1 MGEVVR
7 LNCLTTLDL
16 NPDDVLTGNVGK
28 LSEVLILGFDKEG
41 EFLVAS
47 SNGDLERLCFLA
59 QKFIH
64 KVHSGDYE

>member
-28 LSEVLILGFDKEG
+28 MEEVLLLGFDKEG
-41 EFLVAS
+41 EFHVAS
-47 SNGDLERLCFLA
+47 SKADLEHLCFLA

-64 KVHSGDYE
+64 KVHEGDYE